1 MTYTVQPK
9 LNLSGDTG
17 TYNGWYDYTTWNCS
31 LWIQNDYSFYSIA
44 KECETYTEFL
54 QEMVEIGV
62 YPHCTPDGADWGEA
76 DLTEMQELIEELN
89 ATGSDY

>member
-1 MTYTVQPK
+1 MQTK
-9 LNLSGDTG
+9 LNLSDTKK
-17 TYNGWYDYTTWNCS
+17 TYNGWADYTTWNCA